1 VVGGGVPN
9 ERGGVPNE
17 RGPEPGEQT
26 TDPPGEA
33 NYAALPTTD
42 VAARL
47 DASLKVVKA
56 NLYAV
61 CDALGIPTP
70 AHRSSEE

>member
-1 VVGGGVPN
+1 VPN
-9 ERGGVPNE
+9 ERGGVPSE

-26 TDPPGEA
+26 TERPGEPDS
-33 NYAALPTTD
+33 AALPTTE

-61 CDALGIPTP
+61 CDALGVPTP
-70 AHRSSEE
+70 ARPSSEG